1 MNKLAELDRQ
11 LVEALVKD
19 PLESNKNLAHQ
30 LGTSQANIA
39 RRINPLTEDGVLR
52 VTVQEEFEAA
62 GIHFMAHVDV
72 YVATGEINSVAKALC
87 ELPQVTSCL
96 LTAGTPEILVRIG
109 AKNQKHFADFLNTEI
124 ASIQGIERIE
134 TLTVLEV
141 PKYNVWNA
149 SIVK

>member
-1 MNKLAELDRQ
+1 MSKLAELDRQ

-39 RRINPLTEDGVLR
+39 RRINQLTEDRALR
-52 VTVQEEFEAA
+52 VTVQEEFAAA

-72 YVATGEINSVAKALC
+72 YVASGEINSVANALC
-87 ELPQVTSCL
+87 ALPQVTSCL
-96 LTAGTPEILVRIG
+96 ITAGTPEILVRIG
-109 AKNQKHFADFLNTEI
+109 ARNQKHFADFLNTEI

-141 PKYNVWNA
+141 PKYNVWHA
-149 SIVK
+149 SIVR